1 MELTVQDLFGDYR
14 LATAEE
20 ILAAAGKPSIIS
32 SRRGMTLIT
41 GGGAYVYPLNS
52 PCANRKFLQACFL
65 DNRNRVIVYEELF
78 FGTIDSATV
87 HPRVVAQH
95 ALKYNAAKLIVAH
108 NHPSGSSAPSR
119 ADELITLRLKEA
131 LQLVDV
137 RLLDHFDC
145 GRALHLTGGTGGLI
159 ILKRQSH
166 PLAQRFLQH
175 TGPSF

>member
-20 ILAAAGKPSIIS
+20 ILAAAGKVINHRF
-32 SRRGMTLIT
+32 RRGMTLS
-41 GGGAYVYPLNS
+41 S
-52 PCANRKFLQACFL
+52 PAAAHDFFIHKLALREQEVFAGMFL

-95 ALKYNAAKLIVAH
+95 ALKYNAAALIVAH
-108 NHPSGSSAPSR
+108 NHPSGSSVPSR

-137 RLLDHFDC
+137 RLLDH
-145 GRALHLTGGTGGLI
+145 LI
-159 ILKRQSH
+159 VGEHCIS
-166 PLAQRFLQH
+166 LAERGVL
-175 TGPSF
+175 